1 MSHFNQKISENSNK
15 HAHVIFRS
23 HVSHPHVKVQTMDKN
38 KTINIK
44 QSQLLTIAKQHATA
58 HIKATGQYS
67 YILSGGSVDISIRE
81 GTGFGHL
88 NNVFLNFDIRN
99 NSVADIEMV
108 SDAGLWIN
116 YIELLLP
123 NGSAIQNIY
132 GKENLYEMTDVYT
145 SKEWKVKS
153 HLRATD
159 KYWTKKNLILSNG
172 ETKSIYLDVLSSFFK
187 ACGVFLPALKGEIIL
202 RVWFHGS
209 SNTLISGY
217 FIATLD

>member
-1 MSHFNQKISENSNK
+1 M
-15 HAHVIFRS
+15 
-23 HVSHPHVKVQTMDKN
+23 SHPHVKVQTMDKN

-67 YILSGGSVDISIRE
+67 NILSGSSVDIPIRE
-81 GTGFGHL
+81 GSGFGHV
-88 NNVFLNFDIRN
+88 NNAFLNFDIRN
-99 NSVADIEMV
+99 DSDADIEIV

-116 YIELLLP
+116 YIELLLL

-153 HLRATD
+153 HLRVSD
-159 KYWTKKNLILSNG
+159 KLWSKKNLILSNG
-172 ETKSIYLDVLSSFFK
+172 KTNLFGCYF
-187 ACGVFLPALKGEIIL
+187 IIL
-202 RVWFHGS
+202 QGLWI
-209 SNTLISGY
+209 IS
-217 FIATLD
+217 TCS